1 MKKILYNIFSV
12 LFLLLVHAL
21 LCAVYCVTYYNGV
34 TDGYSGFKHYALL
47 IVFFLASPLLY
58 YISGRLF
65 SKKAN
70 KKFYV
75 ITTWVI
81 FGAIAVFAVVALYFP
96 QYLKAYSIINAPSYM
111 YYLLFA
117 DSVRYIAVPAMA
129 ISAVFPAL
137 FSRMGIYKKPRTH
150 NEIKTEDIKKDEK
163 QSSD

>member
-1 MKKILYNIFSV
+1 ML
-12 LFLLLVHAL
+12 
-21 LCAVYCVTYYNGV
+21 
-34 TDGYSGFKHYALL
+34 SGL
-47 IVFFLASPLLY
+47 
-58 YISGRLF
+58 
-65 SKKAN
+65 
-70 KKFYV
+70 
-75 ITTWVI
+75 
-81 FGAIAVFAVVALYFP
+81 FAVVALFFP